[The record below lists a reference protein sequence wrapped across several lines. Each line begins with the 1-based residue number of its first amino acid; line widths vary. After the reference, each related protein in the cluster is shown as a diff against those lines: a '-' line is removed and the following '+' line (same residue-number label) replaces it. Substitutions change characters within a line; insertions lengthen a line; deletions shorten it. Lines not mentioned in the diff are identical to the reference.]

1 MTYKLICRVKNN
13 QVIVTLP
20 ADFSDKKE
28 VTVVV
33 DDQINTTRLKIEQL
47 KMASSDPLFLADV
60 EEIHHDFS
68 SIDNEI
74 L

>member
-1 MTYKLICRVKNN
+1 MTYKLICPVKNN

-20 ADFSDKKE
+20 ADFSGKKE

-33 DDQINTTRLKIEQL
+33 DDQIDNKRLKFEQL
-47 KMASSDPLFLADV
+47 KMASADPLFLADV
-60 EEIHHDFS
+60 EEIHQDFS